1 MVESIFRTGSVS
13 SSLQNSRHV
22 LLHVHVEARTWRA
35 AAGLLGSAARL
46 QTSSLGK
53 FVQEISALGASRR
66 SPASGRWTK
75 RQTYLSKQD

>member
-22 LLHVHVEARTWRA
+22 LLHVHVEARTR
-35 AAGLLGSAARL
+35 GPPLDCLVPRRVL

-53 FVQEISALGASRR
+53 FVQEISQSLGS
-66 SPASGRWTK
+66 
-75 RQTYLSKQD
+75 